1 MLRLGKERNIS
12 DYIERV
18 KDRRD
23 IITQRFGSDGRELK
37 IEQIKSSMRYR
48 EFEMTRLRYQQNAAV
63 PQSMNKDK
71 QRPRNSGLADFSS
84 LVYHRE
90 KRSSS
95 HLPSYTSA
103 SKDGYPP
110 TTEEIRD
117 RVVGLRNVGQ
127 SSTPSLYFLARDSE
141 WKRRNLRFI
150 QYMESKQMIS
160 QRNVHR
166 NTSPDMFLRES
177 FSDGNFSL
185 RNSHDDVEVDG
196 GHKSPGYSKRESE
209 RRKPRRKSLN
219 DSFTEVSF
227 SLDEFHTKTE
237 PAQDLFTTS
246 TLLSEQARSVL
257 VKSPTDMAKSSRHVR
272 ERWPGPLLRIR
283 SKSAEPVP
291 FLGQA
296 ARQELYE
303 PFRKTLQ
310 TSFDATYGPR
320 ADSLVPPMPIKGRR
334 HVGSYKYTLTHS
346 QSSAARMR
354 LLNEQG
360 TRLQELNLAMASENS
375 FNIDD
380 GDAVDSNGLGK
391 VQVAMVKKEHESGA
405 SQQQQTLSSNDD
417 DMALQ
422 VRDQELDK
430 LYHQFSHIPLSD
442 RTKFLAALPR
452 DRRSALLNRQR
463 AQREQERL

>member
-1 MLRLGKERNIS
+1 
-12 DYIERV
+12 
-18 KDRRD
+18 
-23 IITQRFGSDGRELK
+23 
-37 IEQIKSSMRYR
+37 
-48 EFEMTRLRYQQNAAV
+48 
-63 PQSMNKDK
+63 MN
-71 QRPRNSGLADFSS
+71 PR
-84 LVYHRE
+84 
-90 KRSSS
+90 
-95 HLPSYTSA
+95 
-103 SKDGYPP
+103 
-110 TTEEIRD
+110 
-117 RVVGLRNVGQ
+117 
-127 SSTPSLYFLARDSE
+127 
-141 WKRRNLRFI
+141 
-150 QYMESKQMIS
+150 
-160 QRNVHR
+160 
-166 NTSPDMFLRES
+166 
-177 FSDGNFSL
+177 

-237 PAQDLFTTS
+237 PVSLNHQHHKTLVPSHLTSPDRQQLSIPSHFRLLLPHSLASALDLKLQAQDLFTTS

-442 RTKFLAALPR
+442 RTKFLAVTMR
-452 DRRSALLNRQR
+452 VSASCS
-463 AQREQERL
+463 A